1 MDKFLQILLFSGL
14 YALLN
19 TTGAGIIKTALKNQA
34 LNTASDFIFFLFR
47 FQVIIAFAIILAS
60 ALMMF
65 KALSLGKFSLIS
77 PIATGI
83 NFCLTVAIGYF
94 FFQDRLT
101 WMHFIGL
108 FFIFTG
114 IFIVSMAEKQVL

>member
-1 MDKFLQILLFSGL
+1 MNKFLQILLFSGL
-14 YALLN
+14 YAVLN
-19 TTGAGIIKTALKNQA
+19 TTGAGIIKAELKNQSLSTA
-34 LNTASDFIFFLFR
+34 LDFLFFLFR
-47 FQVIIAFAIILAS
+47 GKVILAFSIILAS

-83 NFCLTVAIGYF
+83 NFCLTIVIGYF

-101 WMHFIGL
+101 WLHFIGL
-108 FFIFTG
+108 FFIFLG
-114 IFIVSMAEKQVL
+114 IFLVSIAEK

>member
-14 YALLN
+14 YAILN
-19 TTGAGIIKTALKNQA
+19 TTGAGIIKSELKGQN
-34 LNTASDFIFFLFR
+34 LSTVSDFVFFLFR
-47 FQVIIAFAIILAS
+47 LKVILAFSIILVS

-83 NFCLTVAIGYF
+83 NFCLTIVIGYF
-94 FFQDRLT
+94 FFHDKLT
-101 WMHFIGL
+101 YLHFIGL
-108 FFIFTG
+108 FLIFAG
-114 IFIVSMAEKQVL
+114 IFLVSIAEK

>member
-14 YALLN
+14 YAILN
-19 TTGAGIIKTALKNQA
+19 TTGAGIIKTELKNQSLSSVA
-34 LNTASDFIFFLFR
+34 DFVLFLFR
-47 FQVIIAFAIILAS
+47 IKVILAFGIILVS

-83 NFCLTVAIGYF
+83 NFCLTIAIGYF
-94 FFQDRLT
+94 FFHDKLT
-101 WMHFIGL
+101 FLHFVGL
-108 FFIFTG
+108 FFIFAG
-114 IFIVSMAEKQVL
+114 IFLVSIAEK